1 MSYIDQRRELKNSD
15 KKPKEKKIYRLPK
28 VGKKRKI
35 ENKSYLPA
43 SRAYRTE
50 HPYCVIKSPVCTKW
64 TQGVNH
70 KKGRIGKLLMDK
82 RYWEPACNPCNH
94 YCESH
99 PEWAIKNGH
108 KISRHKKNN
117 TMKKLILVIIT
128 LSVTCFCFSQNQKKL
143 TAEDSALIEQQQ
155 VSRYIDSLIEKTSIK
170 EMRDY
175 LQSNISF
182 KEYSELSFVTMYDF
196 FIRSKVD
203 LWIAQKQ
210 KSKKPPSK
218 N

>member
-1 MSYIDQRRELKNSD
+1 
-15 KKPKEKKIYRLPK
+15 
-28 VGKKRKI
+28 
-35 ENKSYLPA
+35 
-43 SRAYRTE
+43 
-50 HPYCVIKSPVCTKW
+50 
-64 TQGVNH
+64 
-70 KKGRIGKLLMDK
+70 
-82 RYWEPACNPCNH
+82 
-94 YCESH
+94 
-99 PEWAIKNGH
+99 
-108 KISRHKKNN
+108 
-117 TMKKLILVIIT
+117 MKKLILVIIT